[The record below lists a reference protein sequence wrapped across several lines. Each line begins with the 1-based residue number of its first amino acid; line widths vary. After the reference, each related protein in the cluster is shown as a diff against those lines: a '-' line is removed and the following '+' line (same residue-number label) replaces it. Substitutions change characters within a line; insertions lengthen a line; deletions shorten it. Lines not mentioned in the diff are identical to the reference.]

1 MFHLAHISDV
11 HLSPLPDVSIAELF
25 SKRITGYVNWRMNRA
40 KTQRANVL
48 APLMADILAAKPD
61 HIAISG
67 DLVNLALN
75 AEFDVSLNWLKS
87 IGVGERMSVIP
98 GNHDAYVPG
107 ALTKACAKWRDY
119 IKSDSETKGFPFVRQ
134 RGPVAIIGVSSAI
147 ATLPFMASGF
157 FGMKQAKRLATHLRQ
172 AKERGLFRVVMIHHP
187 PFRYP
192 NDMIRRLHGI
202 ALFQK
207 TVLETG
213 AELILHGHTHLASFN
228 QVGQGDAAI
237 PVVGVPSAS
246 QSFGSHKP
254 AARWNQFAISGEV
267 GAWNCLWSERGVI
280 DDSATIQPISERQI
294 WLNGKSIPVS
304 G

>member
-11 HLSPLPDVSIAELF
+11 HLSPLPDVSVTELF
-25 SKRITGYVNWRMNRA
+25 SKRITGYVNWRLNRA

-48 APLMADILAAKPD
+48 APLMADVAAANPD

-75 AEFDVSLNWLKS
+75 AEFDTSLSWLKS
-87 IGVGERMSVIP
+87 IGTGEHISVIP

-119 IKSDSETKGFPFVRQ
+119 MKSDSEIKGFPFMRQ

-157 FGMKQAKRLATHLRQ
+157 FGMKQAKRLAIHLRQ

-187 PFRYP
+187 PFRYH

-207 TVLETG
+207 TVIEAG

-228 QVGQGDAAI
+228 QIGEDDSAI
-237 PVVGVPSAS
+237 PVIGVPAAS
-246 QSFGSHKP
+246 QAFGGHKP

-267 GAWNCLWSERGVI
+267 GAWNCIWSERGVV
-280 DDSATIQPISERQI
+280 DDSTTVQPISERSL
-294 WLNGKSIPVS
+294 WSNGKSTPVS

>member
-11 HLSPLPDVSIAELF
+11 HLSPLPDVSAAELF

-40 KTQRANVL
+40 KTHGANVL
-48 APLMADILAAKPD
+48 SPLMADIAAGKPD

-75 AEFDVSLNWLKS
+75 AEFDASLNWLKS
-87 IGVGERMSVIP
+87 IGNGEQISVIP

-107 ALTKACAKWRDY
+107 ALTKACAQWRDY
-119 IKSDSETKGFPFVRQ
+119 MKSDREIKGFPFVRQ

-157 FGMKQAKRLATHLRQ
+157 FGMKQAKRLAVHLRQ

-207 TVLETG
+207 TVLEAG

-228 QVGQGDAAI
+228 QIGQGDKAI
-237 PVVGVPSAS
+237 PVISVPSAS
-246 QSFGSHKP
+246 QAFGGHKP
-254 AARWNQFAISGEV
+254 AARWNQFAISGEA

-280 DDSATIQPISERQI
+280 DDSAKIQPISERPI
-294 WLNGKSIPVS
+294 WSNGKSLPVS